1 MCCHACARNARDAAT
16 SRSVRVRNAR
26 STEAFFLVDAA
37 KVNLMSDQIE
47 SQIIALIASTLHLDA
62 TAIRRDT
69 SIAGAIGADSLNF
82 VVLILAIEDEFQ
94 VDIPDEDA
102 AEILTVAQLIEYVTF
117 AQAIKET
124 AASRPNLG
132 RRVALR

>member
-1 MCCHACARNARDAAT
+1 MER
-16 SRSVRVRNAR
+16 
-26 STEAFFLVDAA
+26 EVD
-37 KVNLMSDQIE
+37 LMSNPIE
-47 SQIIALIASTLHLDA
+47 SQVIALIASTLHVDE

-69 SIAGAIGADSLNF
+69 SIAGTLGADSLAF
-82 VVLILAIEDEFQ
+82 VSLIMTIEDEFQ
-94 VDIPDEDA
+94 IDIPDEEA

-132 RRVALR
+132 RRAALR

>member
-1 MCCHACARNARDAAT
+1 M
-16 SRSVRVRNAR
+16 
-26 STEAFFLVDAA
+26 DAA
-37 KVNLMSDQIE
+37 KVNFVSNPIE
-47 SQIIALIASTLHLDA
+47 SQIVALIASTLHVDE

-69 SIAGAIGADSLNF
+69 SIADAIGEDSLGF
-82 VVLILAIEDEFQ
+82 VSLILAIEDEFQ
-94 VDIPDEDA
+94 VDIPDEEA

-124 AASRPNLG
+124 AASRPNPG